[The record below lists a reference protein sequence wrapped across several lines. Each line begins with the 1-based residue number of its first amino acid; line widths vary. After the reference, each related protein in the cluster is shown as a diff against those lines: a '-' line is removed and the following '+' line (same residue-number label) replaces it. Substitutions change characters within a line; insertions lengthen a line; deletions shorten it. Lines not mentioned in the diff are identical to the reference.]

1 MFIETIIATLAIGA
15 IAGAV
20 LYELLVADPIR
31 EERQAL
37 ALRLAERRWADDEE
51 ARNLARYR
59 KHLGTPYRPETV
71 THMTEA
77 GAVALAHDHLARVM
91 DDHLGSRK
99 APELRSVS

>member
-1 MFIETIIATLAIGA
+1 MFVETIIATFLLGTVAGA
-15 IAGAV
+15 IF
-20 LYELLVADPIR
+20 YELLHVDPIR
-31 EERQAL
+31 EENTAL
-37 ALRLAERRWADDEE
+37 RLRLAERQWADEQE

-71 THMTEA
+71 AHMTEA
-77 GAVALAHDHLARVM
+77 EAVALAHDHLVRVM